1 MLPREPPARGGER
14 VAATAADIPAYAER
28 AAVATRPGGAA
39 ACLGKVEEGEMVKRL
54 PVCLHV
60 FHKHCIDPW
69 LLSGKL
75 TRPVCRCDVFAPLPA
90 EMV

>member
-1 MLPREPPARGGER
+1 
-14 VAATAADIPAYAER
+14 
-28 AAVATRPGGAA
+28 
-39 ACLGKVEEGEMVKRL
+39 MVKRL

-69 LLSGKL
+69 LLSGKS
-75 TRPVCRCDVFAPLPA
+75 TRPVCRCDVLAPLPA

>member
-1 MLPREPPARGGER
+1 M
-14 VAATAADIPAYAER
+14 
-28 AAVATRPGGAA
+28 TRRSNPQQ
-39 ACLGKVEEGEMVKRL
+39 GEMVKRL

-69 LLSGKL
+69 LLSGKSTCL
-75 TRPVCRCDVFAPLPA
+75 VCRCDVLAPLPA